1 MENNNNM
8 STADKENNGKLSTA
22 DKVKQI
28 KQSFRLYM
36 NGVTAESLRQKG
48 LEYKICWGVSLQHLQ
63 EMAAEYGKDKSLAEE
78 LWLSGVRE
86 CKLLAIL
93 TYPVEAFDEP
103 TADRWLED
111 VTNQELAEMLSF
123 YILQHVPYAKTLAM
137 RLLTSNNDMHLLC
150 AFNILSRLFM
160 KSQTLDNNKQ
170 QTLDENEV
178 SVFLE
183 KAHQCMEN
191 GTYALK
197 HAASNCLLRYE
208 Y

>member
-1 MENNNNM
+1 MGNNDNM
-8 STADKENNGKLSTA
+8 STAV
-22 DKVKQI
+22 KVKQI

-63 EMAAEYGKDKSLAEE
+63 EMAAEYGKDKNLAEE

-93 TYPVEAFDEP
+93 TYPVEAFDET
-103 TADRWLED
+103 TADRWLKD

-123 YILQHVPYAKTLAM
+123 YILQHVSYAKTLAM
-137 RLLTSNNDMHLLC
+137 RLLVSNNDMHLLC

-160 KSQTLDNNKQ
+160 KSQPLDRNKQ
-170 QTLDENEV
+170 ILEKDDA
-178 SVFLE
+178 SVFFE
-183 KAHQCMEN
+183 KAHQCIEN
-191 GTYALK
+191 GAYALK
-197 HAASNCLLRYE
+197 HAASNSLMRYE
-208 Y
+208 D

>member
-1 MENNNNM
+1 MEINEDM
-8 STADKENNGKLSTA
+8 STS

-48 LEYKICWGVSLQHLQ
+48 LQYKICWGVSLQHLQ

-93 TYPVEAFDEP
+93 TYPIDAFDES
-103 TADRWLED
+103 TAERWLDD

-123 YILQHVPYAKTLAM
+123 HILQHVSYAKPLAM
-137 RLLTSNNDMHLLC
+137 RLLACGNEMHLLC
-150 AFNILSRLFM
+150 AFNILSRLFI
-160 KSQTLDNNKQ
+160 KFSCLDA
-170 QTLDENEV
+170 DEA
-178 SVFLE
+178 SMFLA
-183 KAHQCMEN
+183 KAQSCIDN
-191 GTYALK
+191 GSYALK
-197 HAASNCLLRYE
+197 HAASNCMLHYE
-208 Y
+208 DGIV